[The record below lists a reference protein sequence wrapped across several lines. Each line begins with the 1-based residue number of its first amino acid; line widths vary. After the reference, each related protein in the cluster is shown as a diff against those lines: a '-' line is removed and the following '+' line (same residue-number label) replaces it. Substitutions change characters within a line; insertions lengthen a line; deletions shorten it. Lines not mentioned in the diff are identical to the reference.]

1 MIRAKQVSKRVRVA
15 DAELSILR
23 GSDLEIKSGET
34 VAIIGPS
41 GSGKSTLLGLLAGLD
56 DVSEGDIWLCGEH
69 LNVLSEDQRAELRAR
84 HVGFVFQSFQ
94 LLAGLT
100 ALENVMMPLEL
111 RGDKKAETTA
121 AEFLER
127 VGLAHRLDHYP
138 RQLSG
143 GEQQRVALA
152 RAFAAKP
159 SILFADEPT
168 GNLDAA
174 TGNSINDLLFSMNKE
189 SGTTLVLVT
198 HEPNLARRCDRR
210 ITIAAGEIVADDRLN
225 GASD

>member
-94 LLAGLT
+94 LLAGL
-100 ALENVMMPLEL
+100 
-111 RGDKKAETTA
+111 
-121 AEFLER
+121 
-127 VGLAHRLDHYP
+127 
-138 RQLSG
+138 
-143 GEQQRVALA
+143 
-152 RAFAAKP
+152 
-159 SILFADEPT
+159 
-168 GNLDAA
+168 
-174 TGNSINDLLFSMNKE
+174 
-189 SGTTLVLVT
+189 
-198 HEPNLARRCDRR
+198 
-210 ITIAAGEIVADDRLN
+210 
-225 GASD
+225 